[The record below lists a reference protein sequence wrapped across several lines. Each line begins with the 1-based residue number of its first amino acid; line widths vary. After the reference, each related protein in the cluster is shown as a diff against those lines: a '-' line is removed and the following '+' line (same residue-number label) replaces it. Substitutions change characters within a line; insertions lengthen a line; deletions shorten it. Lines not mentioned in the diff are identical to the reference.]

1 MTMSYL
7 AAYITVWR
15 QIMANIGIIG
25 SGNVGANSAFF
36 IAERN
41 IANVSLYDV
50 QDGLAFGK
58 ALDMMEAAPVRGYQ
72 RRIAGVKA
80 MDELMGHEAVV
91 LAAGAVRKPGA
102 KREELFE
109 QNATIIDEL
118 AQGMQNYDGVVINAI
133 EPVDPLTARFVEG
146 SGLPWNKV
154 IGLGSILDAA
164 RLRYLI
170 SAETGVTAEN
180 ISAMVIG
187 RHGDAMIPLESY
199 TKVSGVPLSQLLP
212 DDKIKNI
219 FGDLKKAGDVIVE
232 MAQRASAY
240 YGPSAVVADLAKAIA
255 WDTRAVLPVSFVW
268 QGQYGLDG
276 VSMGLPAIVGRRG
289 IERVLE
295 PELTSSQKKTL
306 ATSAQELREIMKGA

>member
-1 MTMSYL
+1 
-7 AAYITVWR
+7 
-15 QIMANIGIIG
+15 MANIGIIG

-41 IANVSLYDV
+41 IANVSLFDV

-72 RRIAGVKA
+72 RRIAGVRA
-80 MDELMGHEAVV
+80 MDELMGHDAVV
-91 LAAGAVRKPGA
+91 LAAGAVRRPGM
-102 KREELFE
+102 KREELVE

-118 AQGMQNYDGVVINAI
+118 AQGMQNYGGVVINAI
-133 EPVDPLTARFVEG
+133 EPVDPLTARFVER

-170 SAETGVTAEN
+170 SSETGISAEN
-180 ISAMVIG
+180 IAAMVIG
-187 RHGDAMIPLESY
+187 RHGDAMIPLENY
-199 TKVSGVPLSQLLP
+199 TKISGVPLSQILP
-212 DDKIKNI
+212 DEKIKNI
-219 FGDLKKAGDVIVE
+219 FGDLKKAGDLIVE
-232 MAQRASAY
+232 MARRASAY
-240 YGPSAVVADLAKAIA
+240 YGPSAVVADLARAIA

-268 QGQYGLDG
+268 QGQFGIDG
-276 VSMGLPAIVGRRG
+276 VAMGLPAVVGRRG

-295 PELTSSQKKTL
+295 PKLTSAQKKSLTSS
-306 ATSAQELREIMKGA
+306 AEYLRELAKGV